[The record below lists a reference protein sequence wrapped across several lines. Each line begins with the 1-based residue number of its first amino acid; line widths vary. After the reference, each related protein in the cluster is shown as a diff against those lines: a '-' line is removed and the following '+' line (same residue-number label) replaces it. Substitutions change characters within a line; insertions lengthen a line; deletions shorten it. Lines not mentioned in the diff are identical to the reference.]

1 MNLNLDAKRLKDK
14 VEFRDNAYYYK
25 SNKQKVKERDIIKI
39 VKQEV
44 ERTIK
49 KQEKIAIQLVVGKID
64 FKTWQKKSLQ
74 IVKTSHVN
82 MMRFGRGG
90 AKNTFA
96 NNYLEVG
103 NDLRKVHYPAHKQF
117 SKAIKQGKLTA
128 KQIVNRARQY
138 GFAIKTSYE
147 KGRLSIEKFKGIK
160 QARRL
165 LGSCKQH
172 CGDCI
177 GYAGRG
183 WVNLSDLILP
193 GVACQCG
200 QKCCCSVEYRTIEK
214 ND

>member
-25 SNKQKVKERDIIKI
+25 SNKQKVNDKSISKII
-39 VKQEV
+39 KQEV
-44 ERTIK
+44 ERVAK
-49 KQEKIAIQLVVGKID
+49 KQEKIAFQLIVGRID
-64 FKTWQKKSLQ
+64 FETWQKKSLQ
-74 IVKTSHVN
+74 IIKTSHVN
-82 MMRFGRGG
+82 MMRLGRGG

-96 NNYLEVG
+96 NHYLEVG

-117 SKAIKQGKLTA
+117 AKAIKDAQLTA

-147 KGRLSIEKFKGIK
+147 KGKLSVEKFKGVK

-165 LGSCKQH
+165 LGSCKNH
-172 CGDCI
+172 CSDCI
-177 GYAGRG
+177 GYAEKG

-200 QKCCCSVEYRTIEK
+200 QKCCCFVEYEK
-214 ND
+214 